1 MTALAVICEYN
12 PFHTGHAYHINA
24 AKEITGADCVLGIMS
39 GCFVQRAEP
48 GIVSPSVRAT
58 AAIESGMDFVIELPT
73 VFSCSAGSVF
83 AYGAVKILSR
93 MDFIKY
99 LAMGTEDDGKIL
111 LEIADVQ
118 SNQNVKFTEIL
129 KKRLSE
135 GFTYANAITAATQ
148 NCMPH
153 IRDCAEILGKPN
165 NILAIEYIKA
175 LKKSGA
181 KIEPIFIKRKGNG
194 YNDIS
199 SAGEFISA
207 SAARKLLYQKRYNE
221 LRPYIPEYSFDKLV
235 SEFENHPIDLNV
247 YNALTVHALRNC
259 DISQSF
265 DAAEGLD
272 AKLKE
277 NAMKFSNLNT
287 VAENS
292 KCKRYTMSRIRRV
305 CLQTLLGISKDT
317 MKYSDNAAGR
327 LIAIKNT
334 RKNSIKNLTGVA
346 VKNTD
351 YVRFEND
358 ADISAEIDGLAG
370 SIYSLITHR
379 DGNIFW
385 DRKLISL

>member
-1 MTALAVICEYN
+1 M
-12 PFHTGHAYHINA
+12 
-24 AKEITGADCVLGIMS
+24 
-39 GCFVQRAEP
+39 
-48 GIVSPSVRAT
+48 
-58 AAIESGMDFVIELPT
+58 
-73 VFSCSAGSVF
+73 
-83 AYGAVKILSR
+83 
-93 MDFIKY
+93 
-99 LAMGTEDDGKIL
+99 
-111 LEIADVQ
+111 
-118 SNQNVKFTEIL
+118 
-129 KKRLSE
+129 
-135 GFTYANAITAATQ
+135 
-148 NCMPH
+148 
-153 IRDCAEILGKPN
+153 
-165 NILAIEYIKA
+165 
-175 LKKSGA
+175 KKSGA